1 MSTDRLPVTDQG
13 VMIPKVW
20 FGNAKEVEL
29 RAQNGLVLVAPLDS
43 AVDRSNTESP
53 VPADDP
59 LWRLCEN
66 PIDLDVTDASTNL
79 DKYLYD
85 YDE

>member
-29 RAQNGLVLVAPLDS
+29 RAQDGLVLVAPLGSTSDQP
-43 AVDRSNTESP
+43 AVQGP

-59 LWRLCEN
+59 LWRLCDN
-66 PIDLDVTDASTNL
+66 PIDLDIADASKNL